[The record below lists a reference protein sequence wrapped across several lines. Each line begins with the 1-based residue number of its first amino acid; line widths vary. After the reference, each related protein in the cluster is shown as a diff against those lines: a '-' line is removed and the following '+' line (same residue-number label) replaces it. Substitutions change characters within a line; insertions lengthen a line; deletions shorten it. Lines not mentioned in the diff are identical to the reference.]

1 MINVSKL
8 CSSDLET
15 NDTLNAEAKAKSSI
29 ANETERRFRM
39 EDFDYKNTVIVER
52 MMYNW
57 QRTSFIGVTVR
68 G

>member
-29 ANETERRFRM
+29 ANETEQRFRM
-39 EDFDYKNTVIVER
+39 EHFDYKNTVIVER
-52 MMYNW
+52 MMHNW

-68 G
+68 S